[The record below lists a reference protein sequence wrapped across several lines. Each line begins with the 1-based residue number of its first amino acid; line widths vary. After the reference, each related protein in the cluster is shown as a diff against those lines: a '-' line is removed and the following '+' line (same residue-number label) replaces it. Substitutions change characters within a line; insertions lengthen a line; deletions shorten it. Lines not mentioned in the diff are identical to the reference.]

1 MAEWLTMDLTVFF
14 SGASDVVA
22 LGATGIAAIAAT
34 QSHKSAGQ
42 ANETAGALANIERDR
57 RQSELTPRFRV
68 RVEPWTAGDDQDLR
82 LRVMLTGPP
91 ALDHIDGLTVKIR
104 DDHFRRGEGTL
115 TAGGPTR
122 EKIKEQIWGPYR
134 FRPGTGPDEARA
146 DDTGRVTVY
155 DAELPIGE
163 ELPYFLERT
172 RSPSWATSMT
182 QEQWNERRGPV
193 IRLGLE
199 AWHSQHGRWTLPC
212 EIDLS
217 ADHDPRYAGWVVDVP
232 QQ

>member
-1 MAEWLTMDLTVFF
+1 MDLTVFY

-22 LGATGIAAIAAT
+22 LVATSIAAVAAR
-34 QSHKSAGQ
+34 QSHRSAQ
-42 ANETAGALANIERDR
+42 QSNEVAGELAGIERGR

-68 RVEPWTAGDDQDLR
+68 RCEPWGAGNDQDLR

-91 ALDHIDGLTVKIR
+91 GLDRIDGLTVKIR
-104 DDHFRRGEGTL
+104 DDHFRRGENTP
-115 TAGGPTR
+115 TAGGPAR
-122 EKIKEQIWGPYR
+122 EQIKEQVWGPYR

-146 DDTGRVTVY
+146 DSTGRVTAY

-172 RSPSWATSMT
+172 RPPFWATSMS
-182 QEQWNERRGPV
+182 QEQWNAQRGPV

-199 AWHSQHGRWTLPC
+199 AWHNDHGRWTLPC

-217 ADHDPRYAGWVVDVP
+217 ADNDPRYAGWAVDVP